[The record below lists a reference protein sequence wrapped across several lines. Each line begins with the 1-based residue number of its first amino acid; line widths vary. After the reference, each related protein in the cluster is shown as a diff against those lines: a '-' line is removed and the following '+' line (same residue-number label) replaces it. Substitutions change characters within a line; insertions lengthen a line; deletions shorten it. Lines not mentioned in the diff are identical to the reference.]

1 MKKAVY
7 GYVFI
12 LMDCE
17 KKGAKKTNN
26 QEESSLMVTCSYYGL
41 PETKITKKTTNQIGR
56 KYNEETF

>member
-26 QEESSLMVTCSYYGL
+26 QEESSLMVTCAYYGL
-41 PETKITKKTTNQIGR
+41 AETKITKKTTNQ
-56 KYNEETF
+56 